1 MSVAVVYECVAI
13 YECVAVV
20 YVVCGDGLWALTD
33 EQRKMADTVT
43 IPRGSA
49 VPEVTAG
56 LVLHTVQ
63 AMSKYLGAVG
73 VGRRVSLTVND
84 PHLSPSH
91 PTPGLRG
98 EGWNVPVSGGERECA
113 GSSERGA
120 QREASWG
127 AVMGGCLGQ

>member
-1 MSVAVVYECVAI
+1 
-13 YECVAVV
+13 
-20 YVVCGDGLWALTD
+20 
-33 EQRKMADTVT
+33 MADKVT

-73 VGRRVSLTVND
+73 VGRRWEGPVPAPPPLTVND
-84 PHLSPSH
+84 PHLPPSH

-98 EGWNVPVSGGERECA
+98 EGWNVAVSGGESVPAAVGEGHNVRRHGGLLGTVRGGQERRERTK
-113 GSSERGA
+113 GKT
-120 QREASWG
+120 RE
-127 AVMGGCLGQ
+127 